1 MACVFFYQST
11 WLNDLF
17 DYVSNQTS
25 SQFGQK
31 MTSSVEMAI
40 GF

>member
-1 MACVFFYQST
+1 MTCVFFDQST
-11 WLNDLF
+11 WLNDLY
-17 DYVSNQTS
+17 DYVSSQTS

-31 MTSSVEMAI
+31 MTSLVKMAI